1 MPTFIF
7 SKLVRD
13 KIGQMHIDAGH
24 KLTIKNL
31 SGQDLVKALCEKL
44 HEEADE
50 VSSALSRDE
59 LIEEIADVQQVLND
73 LCKLQNIN
81 KDTLED
87 VRMKKES
94 LKGGFTKGVYIDQV
108 HMPVDDEWVAYY
120 RRAPSKYPELTD
132 L

>member
-1 MPTFIF
+1 
-7 SKLVRD
+7 
-13 KIGQMHIDAGH
+13 MHIDAGH

-31 SGQDLVKALCEKL
+31 SGQDLAKALCEKL

-87 VRMKKES
+87 VRMKKDS
-94 LKGGFTKGVYIDQV
+94 LMVVLQKVSTSIRFICQSMMNGLLTAVV
-108 HMPVDDEWVAYY
+108 H
-120 RRAPSKYPELTD
+120 RANILS
-132 L
+132 